1 VRADIRV
8 TSDSRRDRGTYLTQS
23 GFLVF
28 HNAEYYINADRSR
41 LPYVDAVS
49 GAIRNAGNV
58 MLEVAGGLRVK
69 GAMDTSGIL
78 LGGRVSAGNVSFEHK
93 WGARADRMSIRR
105 KETGIYVVTHDLG
118 HTRYSVICM
127 DAGNGR
133 HNAKAGKITANS
145 FEIYTKYDNT
155 LYSDI
160 DFTFLVFGDNY

>member
-1 VRADIRV
+1 MWGASPRFVRISNKANKPIVQIRGDI
-8 TSDSRRDRGTYLTQS
+8 D
-23 GFLVF
+23 
-28 HNAEYYINADRSR
+28 I
-41 LPYVDAVS
+41 S
-49 GAIRNAGNV
+49 GA
-58 MLEVAGGLRVK
+58 
-69 GAMDTSGIL
+69 L

-93 WGARADRMSIRR
+93 WGARSDRMSISRTG
-105 KETGIYVVTHDLG
+105 TGIYRVTHDLG
-118 HTRYSVICM
+118 HTRYSVLCM